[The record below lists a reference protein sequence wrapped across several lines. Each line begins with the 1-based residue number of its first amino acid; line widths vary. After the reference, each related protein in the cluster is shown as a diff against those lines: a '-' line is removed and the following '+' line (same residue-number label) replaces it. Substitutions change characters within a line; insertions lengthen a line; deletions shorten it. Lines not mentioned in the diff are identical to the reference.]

1 MTKCII
7 CYFYIAD
14 GFEVYIS
21 RMCLANKVSDDS
33 LAISKRM
40 YIRSKR
46 DKRGGDRL
54 MFYINDFWGLNL
66 ESIGLAATKTDV
78 REFNWQTIPAL
89 AIDIVCCSIA
99 SSKIV
104 LAFSSTLSN

>member
-1 MTKCII
+1 MAKCII

-21 RMCLANKVSDDS
+21 RMCLANNVSDDS

-54 MFYINDFWGLNL
+54 MFYISDF
-66 ESIGLAATKTDV
+66 
-78 REFNWQTIPAL
+78 
-89 AIDIVCCSIA
+89 
-99 SSKIV
+99 
-104 LAFSSTLSN
+104 

>member
-33 LAISKRM
+33 LAISNRM

-46 DKRGGDRL
+46 DKRGGDKL
-54 MFYINDFWGLNL
+54 IFYISDFWGLNL

-78 REFNWQTIPAL
+78 REFN
-89 AIDIVCCSIA
+89 
-99 SSKIV
+99 
-104 LAFSSTLSN
+104 